1 MSVPEPVAPAPR
13 TTPDVPDVDVRRCPT
28 CGSEVTAG
36 DQFCEACGAEIPGSA
51 APAPQGP
58 PAGQEAPI
66 ELSRAVAP
74 TQELQPEPVVA
85 AARPCASC
93 GGVVAA
99 DGYCET
105 CGVKEVSARD
115 HFVETPAPWVAGV
128 CDRGIK
134 HYRNEDAMA
143 LAADPAPGSRAV
155 LVVCDGVSTSTDSD
169 VASLAGA
176 KAAREVLVAHRPAG
190 LGTHDSRVAALQG
203 SLGTAAAAANQAVV
217 DNSVPAAELA
227 TDSSASATFVAA
239 VLDGSLLVTGC
250 IGDSRAYWL
259 PDLGDALILTTD
271 DSVAQVRIS
280 AGVPREEAENGPQ
293 AHAITRWLGRDAP
306 DVVPTCTATD
316 LDAPGWV
323 LVCSDGLWNYASE
336 ADQLQALLPTLVP
349 DVAAAAPLDLAD
361 ALVRWACEQGGKDNI
376 TASLARVTP
385 R

>member
-1 MSVPEPVAPAPR
+1 MPSADPA
-13 TTPDVPDVDVRRCPT
+13 RRCPR
-28 CGSEVTAG
+28 CGSEVAAG
-36 DQFCEACGAEIPGSA
+36 DQFCEACGAEIVGA
-51 APAPQGP
+51 APPVPAGP

-66 ELSRAVAP
+66 ELSRPVRP
-74 TQELQPEPVVA
+74 TQDRTPAGAVGP
-85 AARPCASC
+85 ARPCVSC

-105 CGVKEVSARD
+105 CGAKEVSERD
-115 HFVETPAPWVAGV
+115 HFVESPAPWVAGI
-128 CDRGIK
+128 CDRGIS
-134 HYRNEDAMA
+134 HHRNEDAMA
-143 LAADPAPGSRAV
+143 LAADPAPGTRAV

-176 KAAREVLVAHRPAG
+176 KAAREVLVANRPAG
-190 LGTHDSRVAALQG
+190 LGTHDSRVAALQR
-203 SLGTAAAAANQAVV
+203 SLGAAATAANQAVV
-217 DNSVPAAELA
+217 DTSVPAAELA
-227 TDSSASATFVAA
+227 DDSSASATLVAA
-239 VLDGSLLVTGC
+239 VLDGSLLVAGC

-259 PDLGDALILTTD
+259 PDRGHALILTTD
-271 DSVAQVRIS
+271 DSVAQVRIA

-316 LDAPGWV
+316 LDASGWV

-336 ADQLQALLPTLVP
+336 AAQLQALLSALVP

-376 TASLARVTP
+376 TVTLARFAP
-385 R
+385 